1 MIVSTY
7 HNKLYKY
14 NREVENMAMT
24 GFDPS
29 IVNSSIGSVKTAY
42 QDLITALGDEMQN
55 QFVAGMADKWACNQA
70 QHFFTNAFKPA
81 IDSLISSSNVTFE
94 SVVNSMNSAGN
105 AWAQQTESSYSP
117 QSFSMINKNIDAS
130 VIRENVNGIRGIDL
144 DAANAVAAKLPAI
157 AESAKSALTQAQ
169 NAVQNS
175 GFIGG
180 SQQANLVNSLG
191 TIKSKIDAATEE
203 ITSETKNAIDATV
216 ANYSNTEGKISEA
229 FQVQG

>member
-1 MIVSTY
+1 
-7 HNKLYKY
+7 
-14 NREVENMAMT
+14 MAMT

-29 IVNSSIGSVKTAY
+29 IVNSSIGSVKSAY
-42 QDLITALGDEMQN
+42 QELITALGDKMQN

-70 QHFFTNAFKPA
+70 QQFFTNAFKPA

-94 SVVNSMNSAGN
+94 SVVSSMNSAGM
-105 AWAQQTESSYSP
+105 AWAEQTDSSYSP

-130 VIRENVNGIRGIDL
+130 VIRENVGGIRGIDL

-191 TIKSKIDAATEE
+191 VIKSKIDTATEE

-229 FQVQG
+229 FQIQG